1 MVKQFEVYWIDLDPT
16 KGSDISKKRPCAIIS
31 PNEMNDV
38 LKTVIIVPITSN
50 KKKYPSRVQ
59 ITKGT
64 IKGMAV
70 IDQIRT
76 IDKQRIVKKYG
87 RISTSASVKIKD
99 VINEM
104 LVK

>member
-1 MVKQFEVYWIDLDPT
+1 
-16 KGSDISKKRPCAIIS
+16 
-31 PNEMNDV
+31 MNDV
-38 LKTVIIVPITSN
+38 LKTVIIVPVTSN

-59 ITKGT
+59 IKKGT
-64 IKGMAV
+64 IKGMAA

-76 IDKQRIVKKYG
+76 IDKQRIVKGYG
-87 RISTSASVKIKD
+87 RITTSASVKIKD